1 MLNFIQKNFIKISLN
16 KLFLINIVQF
26 EIDSLTI
33 WHI

>member
-16 KLFLINIVQF
+16 KLFLVNIVQC
-26 EIDSLTI
+26 EMDSLAI